1 MNTNVDSSP
10 WAKETLLSKAQLYAD
25 QMSTYSPDDWQ
36 FGLFSSL
43 GLEFLARAALS
54 NISPVLLADQQ
65 NWRNL
70 MYAMG
75 KEATSKQ
82 FSAVSIGT
90 KEVLARLAELLPTF
104 TAEIAGFCA
113 KHVERR
119 NIELHTG
126 EAVFLTASNSEW
138 LPRYYRACTVLL
150 ESMDRPLSSLMP
162 DAQKAKEM
170 IESLEDASAKA
181 VDQDI
186 KAHAKVWNNKSDQ
199 ERRVSESQADAWA
212 TRQAG
217 HRCQCPAC
225 KSAALLQGTPI
236 GTVATTIGDDEVTQR
251 QGMLPSNFECVACL
265 LKISGYSKL
274 SACGLGNVFT
284 ETSRYSAA
292 EFFDLYTED
301 ELEDAKREGHAYE
314 RDNNE

>member
-1 MNTNVDSSP
+1 MNTSVESSP
-10 WAKETLLSKAQLYAD
+10 WAKDALLSKSQLYAD
-25 QMSTYSPDDWQ
+25 EMNRFSPDDWQ

-65 NWRNL
+65 NWRNVMFAL
-70 MYAMG
+70 G
-75 KEATSKQ
+75 KGATSKQ

-90 KEVLARLAELLPTF
+90 KEVLGRLTELLPSF
-104 TAEIAGFCA
+104 TAEIGGFCA

-126 EAVFLTASNSEW
+126 EAVFLNASTSEW
-138 LPRYYRACTVLL
+138 LPRYYRACAVLL
-150 ESMDRPLSSLMP
+150 ASMGRPLSSLIP
-162 DAQKAKEM
+162 EAKKAEEM

-186 KAHAKVWNNKSDQ
+186 KAHAKVWSNKTDH
-199 ERRVSESQADAWA
+199 ERQVSISQADAWA
-212 TRQAG
+212 TRQSG
-217 HRCQCPAC
+217 HRSQCPAC
-225 KSAALLQGTPI
+225 KSTALLQGTPI

-251 QGMLPSNFECVACL
+251 QGILPSSFECVACL

-284 ETSRYSAA
+284 ETSTYSAA

-301 ELEDAKREGHAYE
+301 ELEDAKREARDYE
-314 RDNNE
+314 IDNNE